1 MDKTF
6 NHEFVSLPE
15 LLTESIDGKRYYV
28 GTSGNKLPS
37 VTSILSTIYGGWV
50 HEWRAKVGEDVANK
64 ISAQAARRGTAIH
77 KMCEDYIMNKP
88 EYLKDHVP
96 VNIQMFNSMK
106 PELHRINNVYAVE
119 APLFSEKVR
128 TAGRVDCIAQF
139 DGYPSII
146 DYKTSRRIKSQEDIE
161 SYFVQMTLYSL
172 MFEDMTNIKCKQLVV
187 IMGVDHED
195 PSVFIVDRKEY
206 ISKAAEAISNY
217 YKLQERK
224 L

>member
-15 LLTESIDGKRYYV
+15 LLTESIDGKRYYI
-28 GTSGNKLPS
+28 GLNGNKLPS

-50 HEWRAKVGEDVANK
+50 HEWRAAVGEEKANK
-64 ISAQAARRGTAIH
+64 ISTQASRRGTAIH
-77 KMCEDYIMNKP
+77 KICEDYLLNKP
-88 EYLKDHVP
+88 EYLKNHVP
-96 VNIQMFNSMK
+96 VNIQMFNTMK
-106 PELHRINNVYAVE
+106 PELHRINNVYAIE
-119 APLFSEKVR
+119 APLFSEKIGC
-128 TAGRVDCIAQF
+128 AGRVDCIAQF

-146 DYKTSRRIKSQEDIE
+146 DYKTSRRIKEKEDIE

-172 MFEDMTNIKCKQLVV
+172 MFEDMMNIKCKQLVI
-187 IMGVDHED
+187 IMGVDHEN
-195 PSVFIVDRKEY
+195 PSIFIVDRKDY

-217 YKLQERK
+217 YKLQKRK